1 VSVIERHVKGILFVD
16 YVRMLRSRSDVD
28 WSRHL
33 QPVDLGYLV
42 QRIDKDAWYPM
53 ETFERMG
60 LAILAEIAQ
69 GSFEM
74 VRFFGRAS
82 IDWLCQTYGNLV
94 APGDPLDTVM
104 RFQVLRRSFF
114 DYAALEIPSIADGE
128 ATILVSYQMG
138 DLAEEAASW
147 PASRLARGRAT
158 SSPPSI
164 SNGSRRRSAAVDS
177 SRASHWNITA
187 TKWLSFV
194 PASADAFDG

>member
-1 VSVIERHVKGILFVD
+1 VSVIERRVKGILFVD

-53 ETFERMG
+53 NTFERMG

-138 DLAEEAASW
+138 NLAEEAASW
-147 PASRLARGRAT
+147 QTLGFFERLLEVAGGTDVKACFTSRSWAGDLVT
-158 SSPPSI
+158 TIDLKWESPPI
-164 SNGSRRRSAAVDS
+164 SSGR
-177 SRASHWNITA
+177 
-187 TKWLSFV
+187 
-194 PASADAFDG
+194 